1 MKGDGRIFLRGNVW
15 WADYTL
21 RGQRVRTS
29 TGFDKD
35 HKREA
40 NDWLKEHSRPDA
52 PDPHSE
58 KVTVTDLVDQW
69 FKARETNGKSTKL
82 DRYRWDG
89 HLAPFFGKVKAGEV
103 TSALVREYVTIRRAE
118 EDKPENATIHREL
131 SLLRAAFNLAVKEE
145 RLSRAPYFP
154 MPAGD
159 NVRHGYITDTQ
170 YTALAQECARIGL
183 WLRTLLA
190 MAYSFGFRRGEML
203 NLRVRQIDLI
213 ERIIT
218 LDPGTTKNGEG
229 REAGITEELLP
240 LLSACIAGKQP
251 DDLVLTKDVKREGK
265 TVHLPIGDFRK
276 TWASACKA
284 AGVPELLVHDLRR
297 SAARNLRRLGEAEG
311 VIMTIGGWK
320 TRSVFERYNIKSRD
334 DVKRAT
340 ARLDQKAVNTEKDL
354 AQLRHNPQTS
364 STAVPANLLN

>member
-1 MKGDGRIFLRGNVW
+1 MKGDGRLYLRGDVW
-15 WADYTL
+15 WADFTL
-21 RGQRVRTS
+21 RGQRIRTS
-29 TGFDKD
+29 TGKTNQ
-35 HKREA
+35 REA
-40 NDWLKEHSRPDA
+40 NDWLKQHTRSDA

-58 KVTVTDLVDQW
+58 KVTVTALVEQW
-69 FKARETNGKSTKL
+69 FKAREIDGKNTKL
-82 DRYRWDG
+82 DRYRWNG

-103 TSALVREYVTIRRAE
+103 TSALVREYIATRKAAE
-118 EDKPENATIHREL
+118 DQPENATIHREL
-131 SLLRAAFNLAVKEE
+131 SLARAAFNLAVKEE

-159 NVRHGYITDTQ
+159 NKRHGYLTDSQ
-170 YTALAQECARIGL
+170 YTALAHECAKIGL

-203 NLRVRQIDLI
+203 NLRVRQIDLL

-240 LLSACIAGKQP
+240 LLSACIAGKAP
-251 DDLVLTKDVKREGK
+251 DDFVLTKDGQ
-265 TVHLPIGDFRK
+265 PIGDFRK
-276 TWASACKA
+276 SWSKACRA
-284 AGVPELLVHDLRR
+284 ADVPELLVHDLRR

-311 VIMTIGGWK
+311 VIMTLGGWK

-340 ARLDQKAVNTEKDL
+340 ARLDQKAVGGDL
-354 AQLRHNPQTS
+354 AQIRHS
-364 STAVPANLLN
+364 GAVSTLAVPAKLLN